1 MLLTCRTKVNAPA
14 DTVFA
19 CVDEPEHIVRWV
31 GGAVDHVYVTERN
44 PANPVG
50 QKFLQ
55 KLKMSNSVRE
65 FEGKIIAWEKP
76 THFGL
81 FIPSPAY
88 SSEAHFRIT
97 PEGSSSS
104 TVDYSIDV
112 TLHTLAARVI
122 GTVLRIPLGFFVQNQ
137 IGKLKSYA
145 ESLQA
150 SRKGA
155 G

>member
-1 MLLTCRTKVNAPA
+1 MLLRCRTKVGASA

-19 CVDEPEHIVRWV
+19 CVDMPEHIVKWV
-31 GGAVDHVYVTERN
+31 GGAVDHIYLTGRN

-55 KLKMSNSVRE
+55 KLKMGNSVRD
-65 FEGKIIAWEKP
+65 FEGRIIAWEKP

-81 FIPSPAY
+81 HIPTPTY

-97 PEGSSSS
+97 PEGPASS

-112 TLHTLAARVI
+112 TLHTLPARAI
-122 GTVLRIPLGFFVQNQ
+122 GTVLRIPLGFFVKNQ
-137 IGKLKSYA
+137 VGKLKTYA

-150 SRKGA
+150 RKGQ
-155 G
+155 GR